1 MGVVKDS
8 FIAQARKR
16 EQPLT
21 SVPYAVDSGPRP
33 ARIRNVG
40 LLERVRLLVQN
51 NVTYTTAGPT
61 AVDQMNKYCGPIAR
75 LTLRVGSLG
84 TIYDLS
90 GYNAAL
96 VTAIDRFYRRGVTS
110 LAHSPYVFTTTP
122 ALAAT
127 VNVFP
132 LSIPLGINLETFD
145 APVGLVQ
152 TAVQGQ
158 DVILEI
164 RHTPIAGNT
173 TDDPGVSLY
182 LGNPANLSPA
192 NYAASKT
199 DIAYDYYDPIPEE
212 YPNAQPNLSVLH
224 TWTQQEIAV
233 TGNGDF
239 EIPLNPSNLYVRFVI
254 TIVSGIAGALN
265 ITNDW
270 LTKLKLQFG
279 GSQAPYEIDARTL
292 KQRMA
297 DDYGNVAW
305 PGGVYILDLLQ
316 DSRTERDA
324 FNAAASTNPR
334 LVLSLAGGTF
344 GSGSK
349 VVIAYEQLVPMNDGR
364 GTYGPQGPR

>member
-1 MGVVKDS
+1 MAMVKDS
-8 FIAQARKR
+8 FIAQARRR

-33 ARIRNVG
+33 ARVRNVG
-40 LLERVRLLVQN
+40 LLERIRLLVQT
-51 NVTYTTAGPT
+51 NVTYTVAGPT
-61 AVDQMNKYCGPIAR
+61 ATDQMNRYCGPLGRI
-75 LTLRVGSLG
+75 TLRVGSLG

-90 GYNAAL
+90 GFNAAL
-96 VTAIDRFYRRGVTS
+96 VTAIDRFYRRGATS
-110 LAHSPYVFTTTP
+110 LAHPPFSFTTAP

-132 LSIPLGINLETFD
+132 LVIPLGINLETFD
-145 APVGLVQ
+145 APVGLIQ

-158 DVILEI
+158 DVILEL
-164 RHTPIAGNT
+164 RHVPIAGAT

-182 LGNPANLSPA
+182 LGNPANLAPA

-212 YPNAQPNLSVLH
+212 FPNAQPNLSVIH

-239 EIPLNPSNLYVRFVI
+239 EISLNPSNLYLRFVI
-254 TIVSGIAGALN
+254 TVVSGTAGALV

-270 LTKLKLQFG
+270 LTKLKLVFG
-279 GSQAPYEIDARTL
+279 GSQAPYELDNRTL
-292 KQRMA
+292 KARMG
-297 DDYGNVAW
+297 DDYGGVAW
-305 PGGVYILDLLQ
+305 PAGVYILDLVQ
-316 DSRTERDA
+316 DARTERDG

-334 LVLSLAGGTF
+334 LILSLSGGTF
-344 GSGSK
+344 GAGSK
-349 VVIAYEQLVPMNDGR
+349 IVVAFEQLVPMNDGR